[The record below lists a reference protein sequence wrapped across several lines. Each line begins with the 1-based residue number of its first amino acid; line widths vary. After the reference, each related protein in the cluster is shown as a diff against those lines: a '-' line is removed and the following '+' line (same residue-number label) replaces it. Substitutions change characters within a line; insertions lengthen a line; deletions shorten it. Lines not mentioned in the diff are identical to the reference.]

1 MCLIVR
7 DCSDRASA
15 GCLVRAVSVD
25 LNRRPLI
32 QGIIQYPMR
41 AIPSN
46 TVIREV
52 RTEITIIPF
61 HLPSPHP
68 QPLFHQTGERVIFPE
83 FFTNSLAKMVR
94 PCRALVIVPSG
105 VVLLGMK
112 VQRWPPII
120 AHTPPFSA
128 RIMSKAVASPR
139 WSSYWLSLIVLLAP
153 WQCL

>member
-15 GCLVRAVSVD
+15 DCLVRAVSVD

-83 FFTNSLAKMVR
+83 FFTNSLAKVVR